1 MARKARERYVVKHE
15 KYHTNG
21 LSMMGVEVI
30 LIGPCGGSGAL
41 KTAAGKKLPKK
52 DLTRVLLRF
61 ADKKMAKQLGVSS
74 NEFTFDAKT
83 FPQYFQLIND

>member
-21 LSMMGVEVI
+21 HSMLGIEVI
-30 LIGPCGGSGAL
+30 LLGPCSNSGVT
-41 KTAAGKKLPKK
+41 KTPEGKKIPKRE
-52 DLTRVLLRF
+52 LVRVLLRF